1 MSPSTVHQIQVKQ
14 TARAVLAKEAELV
27 KVMLQEG
34 LLTPTDAE
42 ELLEEIGVDTAEIE
56 RSRNSMYATDRTLF
70 AKKHE
75 EDQVDNRNIAGEG
88 SSSTHRRPQDTSSS
102 NLISLG
108 HDSADLYK
116 SLLEE

>member
-1 MSPSTVHQIQVKQ
+1 M
-14 TARAVLAKEAELV
+14 

-42 ELLEEIGVDTAEIE
+42 ELLEEIGEDTVEIE
-56 RSRNSMYATDRTLF
+56 RSRNSMYVTGRT
-70 AKKHE
+70 
-75 EDQVDNRNIAGEG
+75 VDAAQSDSRHAVVDESNSVA
-88 SSSTHRRPQDTSSS
+88 RRTQDTSSS

-108 HDSADLYK
+108 HESADLYR